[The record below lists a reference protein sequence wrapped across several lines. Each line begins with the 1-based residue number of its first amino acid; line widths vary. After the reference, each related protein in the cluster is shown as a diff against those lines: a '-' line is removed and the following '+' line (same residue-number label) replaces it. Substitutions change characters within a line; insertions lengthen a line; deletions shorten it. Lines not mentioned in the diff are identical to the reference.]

1 MESDILDLFSGSLEE
16 PYTLGI
22 YSKKQALKHMGEEIQ
37 RNRAEVYRREE
48 RRTTTPEAEAIEM
61 LAHSLLNHVPVVNYD
76 FSAKVMYIAH
86 IVRRVLKTVI
96 DPTLIDDKDY
106 YGNKRIELPGSQIS
120 VLFEDSFKTF
130 NSIIQTEADKELI
143 KQNRV
148 GAFNVINSIRR
159 HTSLITEKLTFA
171 ISTGNWVIRRF
182 RMDRAGIT
190 QVLSRLSYISALGMM
205 TRVQS
210 HYEKTRKVAGPRSLQ
225 TSQWGMICPADTP
238 EGEACGLVKN
248 LALLAHVTNDDD
260 SDALHRICMD
270 LGVVPL
276 HTLIRLILHPRL
288 LLLCTYIL

>member
-1 MESDILDLFSGSLEE
+1 MPIVIILKAMGIESDQEIVQLVGMEPEIVDLFSGSLEE
-16 PYTLGI
+16 PYTLGL
-22 YSKKQALKHMGEEIQ
+22 YSRKQALKYIGNEILTS
-37 RNRAEVYRREE
+37 RAENTYHRDE
-48 RRTTTPEAEAIEM
+48 RRNSTPEIEAIEM
-61 LAHSLLNHVPVVNYD
+61 LAHSLLNHVPVKAYD
-76 FSAKVMYIAH
+76 FSAKVIYICH
-86 IVRRVLKTVI
+86 IVRRVLKTVL
-96 DPTLIDDKDY
+96 DPSLIDDKDY

-130 NSIIQTEADKELI
+130 NSIIQNEADKELT

-148 GAFNVINSIRR
+148 SNYNVINSIRR
-159 HTSLITEKLTFA
+159 HTNLITEKLVFA
-171 ISTGNWVIRRF
+171 ISSGNWVIRRF

-248 LALLAHVTNDDD
+248 LGNFNIIDKHK
-260 SDALHRICMD
+260 
-270 LGVVPL
+270 
-276 HTLIRLILHPRL
+276 
-288 LLLCTYIL
+288 